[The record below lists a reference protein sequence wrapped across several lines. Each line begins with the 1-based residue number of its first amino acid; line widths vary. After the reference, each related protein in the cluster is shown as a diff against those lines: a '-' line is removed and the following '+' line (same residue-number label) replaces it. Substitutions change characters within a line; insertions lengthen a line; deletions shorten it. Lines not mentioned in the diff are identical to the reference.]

1 MSGATGWMYLVGLGY
16 GWTGGKTVA
25 AVLEVMQAVQNPSA
39 YTIHYTVLYCVE
51 ICVALREI
59 QTHPGRHMAT
69 PNPPKKNNILQDVS
83 EWGFA
88 MPMSFLRPA
97 VQLG

>member
-1 MSGATGWMYLVGLGY
+1 MSGATGWMYLIGLGY

-51 ICVALREI
+51 ICVDTAGNPDTSR
-59 QTHPGRHMAT
+59 QTHGHTQSLAQKQYPPGC
-69 PNPPKKNNILQDVS
+69 L
-83 EWGFA
+83 
-88 MPMSFLRPA
+88 
-97 VQLG
+97 